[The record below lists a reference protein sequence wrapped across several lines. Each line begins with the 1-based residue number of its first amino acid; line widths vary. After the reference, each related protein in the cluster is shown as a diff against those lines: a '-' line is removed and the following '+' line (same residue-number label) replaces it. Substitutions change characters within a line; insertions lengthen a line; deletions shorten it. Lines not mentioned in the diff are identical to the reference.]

1 MNKEIVKKVFPKEVK
16 RVEKRRCPI
25 CGQKINL
32 NEFRDTLSL
41 KEYSISGLC
50 QKCQDRI
57 FG

>member
-1 MNKEIVKKVFPKEVK
+1 MNKEIVKRFFPKEVK
-16 RVEKRRCPI
+16 RVEKNQCPI
-25 CGQKINL
+25 CGKEIDL

-41 KEYSISGLC
+41 KEYNISGLC